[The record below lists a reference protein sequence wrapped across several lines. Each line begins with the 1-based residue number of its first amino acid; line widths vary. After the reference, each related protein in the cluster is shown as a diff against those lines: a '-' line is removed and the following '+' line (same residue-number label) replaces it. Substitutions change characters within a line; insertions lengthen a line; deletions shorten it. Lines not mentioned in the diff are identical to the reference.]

1 MTLWAI
7 ESNDFPNQ
15 VWSQMPIC
23 PHCETASDTL
33 LAPCP
38 TGDGF
43 YCIDDTEY
51 AYFQGDT
58 MLGRP
63 ISGRYVITGV
73 IGRGAIGRV
82 YKAHQLGVERDV
94 VLKIFKLES
103 LIDEQMG
110 FQPGK
115 TLIEARDDARER
127 FIREAKVL
135 GQLTHPN
142 CVTLYD
148 FGISEDGT
156 LLYIAMEFVA
166 GYSMRM
172 AVQRGLKADAILE
185 IMSQVLRALREAHS
199 MAIVHRD
206 LKPENIILS
215 FRKESNEPVVKV
227 LDFGIAKLVGKSSSI
242 DSARTSAGMLFG
254 TPAYM
259 SPEQC
264 RGATA
269 EVGPHSDIYAFGC
282 MCYELVTGQL
292 PYNGRSPQ
300 QLLIMHQEH
309 AVPRVHLRS
318 GLDLPQGIEA
328 FIQKC
333 LAKDPAERYKDASRA
348 LKILEGLIASWEPK
362 GSPQDAS
369 ELVDRAEIEELRSSS
384 DRAYNQPV
392 GHTPGPS
399 QGVIQTVQ
407 GGDFDS
413 LDGGELFEPKTA
425 AERPSGAILQT
436 VVAPATKASGNLD
449 VVRKENSKRASL
461 IVGVALVVVFVFC
474 ALLIFVLYKML

>member
-1 MTLWAI
+1 ML
-7 ESNDFPNQ
+7 S
-15 VWSQMPIC
+15 
-23 PHCETASDTL
+23 
-33 LAPCP
+33 PCP
-38 TGDGF
+38 TGDGY
-43 YCIDDTEY
+43 YCIDETEY
-51 AYFQGDT
+51 ASFQGDA
-58 MLGRP
+58 MLGLP
-63 ISGRYVITGV
+63 ISGRYVISGV

-103 LIDEQMG
+103 LLDEDLG

-115 TLIEARDDARER
+115 TLIAAREDARDR

-148 FGISEDGT
+148 FGVSEDGT

-166 GYSMRM
+166 GYSMRQ

-185 IMSQVLRALREAHS
+185 IMMQVLRALREAHA
-199 MAIVHRD
+199 MDIVHRD

-227 LDFGIAKLVGKSSSI
+227 LDFGIAKLVGKESNI
-242 DSARTSAGMLFG
+242 DSARTTAGMLFG

-264 RGATA
+264 RGASA

-282 MCYELVTGQL
+282 MCYELATGQL
-292 PYNGRSPQ
+292 PFMGVTPQ

-309 AVPRVHLRS
+309 PVPRVHLRS
-318 GLDLPQGIEA
+318 GLELPQGMEA

-333 LAKDPAERYKDASRA
+333 LAKAPGERYRDAGRA
-348 LKILEGLIASWEPK
+348 LKILEGLVDAWEPR
-362 GSPQDAS
+362 GIPQDAS
-369 ELVDRAEIEELRSSS
+369 ELVDHAEIEALRSSS
-384 DRAYNQPV
+384 DRSYSSSV

-399 QGVIQTVQ
+399 QGAIQTVQ

-413 LDGGELFEPKTA
+413 LDGDDLFEQASNDAP
-425 AERPSGAILQT
+425 RPSGAILQT
-436 VVAPATKASGNLD
+436 VVAPATKASSNLPR
-449 VVRKENSKRASL
+449 VREENSRRASL
-461 IVGVALVVVFVFC
+461 IVGVAFFVVLLFC
-474 ALLIFVLYKML
+474 ALLIFILYKML

>member
-1 MTLWAI
+1 
-7 ESNDFPNQ
+7 
-15 VWSQMPIC
+15 MPIC
-23 PHCETASDTL
+23 PHCETNADAM

-38 TGDGF
+38 TGDGY
-43 YCIDDTEY
+43 YCIDETEY
-51 AYFQGDT
+51 ASFQGDV

-103 LIDEQMG
+103 LVDDDLG
-110 FQPGK
+110 VQPGK
-115 TLIEARDDARER
+115 TLIEAREDARER

-166 GYSMRM
+166 GYSMRQ

-185 IMSQVLRALREAHS
+185 IMVQVLRALREAHS
-199 MAIVHRD
+199 MDIVHRD

-227 LDFGIAKLVGKSSSI
+227 LDFGIAKLVGKDSSI
-242 DSARTSAGMLFG
+242 DSAQTTAGMLFG

-264 RGATA
+264 RGASA
-269 EVGPHSDIYAFGC
+269 EVGPHSDVYAFGC
-282 MCYELVTGQL
+282 MCYELATGQL
-292 PYNGRSPQ
+292 PFMGVTPQ
-300 QLLIMHQEH
+300 QLLVMHQEH
-309 AVPRVHLRS
+309 PVPRVILRS
-318 GLDLPQGIEA
+318 GLELPQGMEA

-333 LAKDPAERYKDASRA
+333 LAKEPGERYRDAGRA
-348 LKILEGLIASWEPK
+348 LKILEGLIASWEPR
-362 GSPQDAS
+362 GVPQDAS
-369 ELVDRAEIEELRSSS
+369 ELVDHAEIEALRSSS
-384 DRAYNQPV
+384 ERAHASTPV
-392 GHTPGPS
+392 GHTPGPA

-407 GGDFDS
+407 GSDFDS
-413 LDGGELFEPKTA
+413 LEGGELFGPRTDAPK
-425 AERPSGAILQT
+425 PSGAILQT
-436 VVAPATKASGNLD
+436 VVSPATKASSNLPQ
-449 VVRKENSKRASL
+449 VREENSRRASM
-461 IVGVALVVVFVFC
+461 IVGIAFLVVLLFC